1 MPWQLYPQ
9 ERDLVPLLQE
19 VGWASGPAYNGCRK
33 SCPPLGFD
41 SWAFHSI
48 ASPDTDSKKIRFLG
62 SLHSVPDKNILPGF
76 KQCVCKIFIKKYS
89 FCYLINFFMSSLML
103 NCWLSK
109 CFNYLVAIIMCWCLQ
124 TNSQVTLTVHLRRIC
139 VAGLK
144 SKWHGRDR
152 MVHMPIVLV
161 RTTHTRMH
169 QVSFYNVSWTYLVLS
184 STNWKIL
191 WVWLRTV
198 DHLLL

>member
-1 MPWQLYPQ
+1 MPYKLQIVVINTESTASQNIHAKTGHEGASWGWVVNTMPWQLYPQ

-103 NCWLSK
+103 NC
-109 CFNYLVAIIMCWCLQ
+109 
-124 TNSQVTLTVHLRRIC
+124 
-139 VAGLK
+139 
-144 SKWHGRDR
+144 
-152 MVHMPIVLV
+152 
-161 RTTHTRMH
+161 
-169 QVSFYNVSWTYLVLS
+169 
-184 STNWKIL
+184 
-191 WVWLRTV
+191 
-198 DHLLL
+198 